1 MKFLKA
7 IEVKNLRKKY
17 ETVEAVK
24 GISFDVEKDS
34 FFAFLGPNGA
44 GKSTTINII
53 ATLLEKTDG
62 EIDVLGLKLG
72 KDDHNIRGKIGV
84 VFQQPMLDNL
94 LTVEENLLVRA
105 SFYDLDKE
113 TFYNRI
119 DEINEYLEIKPFFK
133 QKYKDLSGGQR
144 RKADIARSLLNWPE
158 ILILDEPTTGLDP
171 KSRKDIWELIGKL
184 REEREIT
191 IFLTTHYM
199 EEVADANKVVVIDH
213 GEIVACGSSE
223 ELRLQYSHDRIKII
237 PNNGLT
243 KLLDK
248 DKIDYYIVND
258 TVNINLDSCFDG
270 LKVIETYRSEIKEFE
285 ILRGD
290 MDDVFLNIT
299 GRKLGEE

>member
-1 MKFLKA
+1 MKA